1 MAREQQQQQ
10 ATVGGEGE
18 PMRKRKSVRF
28 GECPDPGS
36 SGGVG
41 GVVPNLVPHLPGLDP
56 DALYVISG
64 PFPQYDEG
72 SGISNMVIM
81 ATPVPTGVTVVAV
94 PSGPPPTQGYRS
106 PHVTGPALN
115 VCKAPPG
122 PPPGLQHPGSTPP
135 APAHNGS
142 IPPAPAHNGNLP
154 PAPGGIP
161 PAPGSIPPAPGQRQS
176 LHLMHWDLAHPTGQ
190 PIPLRQPNPPVYYNV
205 PAPPEQG
212 SCQSGSQS
220 PASLSCSDLSE
231 DSGTTQDS
239 VCYPG
244 WERCCP
250 QQQQQQQYPGPGQFQ
265 QQCCQQWQQTFQPCH
280 YPPTH
285 PAFPHNIGYPTNQ
298 NNFPIPQAQHY

>member
-1 MAREQQQQQ
+1 MARDQQHYQ
-10 ATVGGEGE
+10 VGEK
-18 PMRKRKSVRF
+18 PLLRKRKSVRF

-36 SGGVG
+36 SGGPV
-41 GVVPNLVPHLPGLDP
+41 GVVPSIVPHLPGLDP
-56 DALYVISG
+56 EALYVISG

-94 PSGPPPTQGYRS
+94 PSGPAPPAQGYRS
-106 PHVTGPALN
+106 THVAGPALN
-115 VCKAPPG
+115 VCKAPSG
-122 PPPGLQHPGSTPP
+122 PPPGLHCPPPEHPGST
-135 APAHNGS
+135 AH
-142 IPPAPAHNGNLP
+142 APAHNGNLLP
-154 PAPGGIP
+154 PAPGIIPLAPGSIP
-161 PAPGSIPPAPGQRQS
+161 PTHGSIPPAPGQRQS

-205 PAPPEQG
+205 PPAPPETS

-220 PASLSCSDLSE
+220 PSSLSCSDLSE

-250 QQQQQQQYPGPGQFQ
+250 QQQQQQQYPAHGQQQF
-265 QQCCQQWQQTFQPCH
+265 QQCCQQQWQQTYQPCH
-280 YPPTH
+280 YPAAAH
-285 PAFPHNIGYPTNQ
+285 PAFQT
-298 NNFPIPQAQHY
+298 FPPQQAQHY